1 MLALSQYAFSLSVW
15 CIVLDG
21 LLWSHM
27 FSEYHQ
33 SKPASYTS
41 YQNKFS
47 DFLSSIIFSNYFQG
61 NIATN
66 YFQGNIATLKG
77 RMLSLPLGIT
87 CFIQASSIM
96 CAWNNV
102 YFRCLM
108 IFLLWSCNI
117 LMLLYFP
124 ELLIYLLYYT
134 YVVVLNFSY
143 IYRTTYS
150 VAYCTKLSKIL
161 HLYTCTQF
169 VETYACFMFI
179 TSHSTS

>member
-1 MLALSQYAFSLSVW
+1 MQLVCCLMHSSSQSSM
-15 CIVLDG
+15 I
-21 LLWSHM
+21 SHVHWVSAIKE
-27 FSEYHQ
+27 FSEFQQ

-41 YQNKFS
+41 CENKFS

-134 YVVVLNFSY
+134 YVAILNFSY

-150 VAYCTKLSKIL
+150 VAYCTKLTEIL
-161 HLYTCTQF
+161 HLWTHVLSSLKLTPASC
-169 VETYACFMFI
+169 
-179 TSHSTS
+179 S